1 MKSNNSLLTVKEL
14 VKHFDISGGLLD
26 QLSLEN
32 GRIVRKKTTVKAVNA
47 VSFTIKLR
55 ETLGVV
61 GESGCGKSTLARAVM
76 GLYPPN
82 SGEIH
87 YQDQRIDQLSPQQML
102 PFRKKMQMIFQDPY
116 ASLNPRMT
124 VNKILTEPVYF
135 HHKSIT
141 AQAARD
147 KVAAV
152 MRQVGVDP
160 AWAGRYPH
168 EFSGGQ
174 RQRISIARAL
184 MVDPEFIVADE
195 PVSALDVSI
204 QAQIINLLAGL
215 KRDLGLT
222 YLFIAHDLAVVKHI
236 SDRIAVMSMGRLQQ
250 EGTPIAIYEQPV
262 NRFVADF
269 IGETNFIQSTIAGI
283 ESGGARCTIGPG
295 TTLGTGGTAGKGK
308 GDAVTLAIRP
318 EKIRLVKIDGGT
330 EGLKGRVAECIY
342 TGTDTNYQVDLEKS
356 DVRLVVRGR
365 NAITGET
372 LFKVG
377 ETVVLNVTEGAA
389 RILAD

>member
-204 QAQIINLLAGL
+204 QAQILNLLMEAQ
-215 KRDLGLT
+215 KNRGLT
-222 YLFIAHDLAVVKHI
+222 YMFITHDLSVVKHI
-236 SDRIAVMSMGRLQQ
+236 STRVAVMYLGTICELAPTQRL
-250 EGTPIAIYEQPV
+250 YEQPMHPYT
-262 NRFVADF
+262 RALLSA
-269 IGETNFIQSTIAGI
+269 IPE
-283 ESGGARCTIGPG
+283 
-295 TTLGTGGTAGKGK
+295 LGVQKPK
-308 GDAVTLAIRP
+308 HL
-318 EKIRLVKIDGGT
+318 K
-330 EGLKGRVAECIY
+330 LKGEVPTPINLPSGCVFHGRCIY
-342 TGTDTNYQVDLEKS
+342 ANDRCIEEIPLLIEQDAGAYVACHGVEEK
-356 DVRLVVRGR
+356 
-365 NAITGET
+365 
-372 LFKVG
+372 
-377 ETVVLNVTEGAA
+377 
-389 RILAD
+389 RI